1 MESRYGRPWPI
12 CLLGQRPAC
21 HLACA
26 PVCLSASLL
35 AIGSHR
41 VRPSNLLPPTTTTTT
56 STTTTIAAAAAAATA
71 AASSTTI

>member
-12 CLLGQRPAC
+12 CLLGLSPCLRSR
-21 HLACA
+21 L

-56 STTTTIAAAAAAATA
+56 TSTTTTIAAAAAATT
-71 AASSTTI
+71 AASSTTL